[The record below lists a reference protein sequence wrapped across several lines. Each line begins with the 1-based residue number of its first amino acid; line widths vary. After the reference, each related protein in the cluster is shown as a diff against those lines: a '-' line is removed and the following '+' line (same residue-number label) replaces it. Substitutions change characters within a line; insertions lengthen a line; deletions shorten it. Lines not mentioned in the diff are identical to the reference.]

1 MPIDV
6 NLELFPTPRPGAPL
20 PGQRTPP
27 RPRRRATLD
36 HPLAAVGIAFGLLL
50 PLHLWLSR
58 HVPGPSLLWDGQGYL
73 GTARWLARVDV
84 PYLGDLVFYH
94 AGYPALLAP
103 LFRLLSSPAAVFRG
117 ALAVNAVAASAGF
130 VGLVHLGRSAFGL
143 TRRRA
148 LGLAGLASVYPAVLL
163 QSGFE
168 WAESVFV
175 ATFSGCVL
183 LAWTFLRRRSAP
195 AATALGVATAF
206 LYAVHPRGVGMV
218 VATAGLFGIVAL
230 GDRRRGPAAGV
241 GLAALAAGMVVT
253 GWVHA
258 ASRAALWA
266 AGTGPASVGLAE
278 RLAEPAVW
286 PEMALR
292 AAGQLWY
299 LAVVSLGLAV
309 LGVVLLVSLAAGR
322 WPQSDDLGPA
332 RRVLAVYLLGAMA
345 AMALSSVV
353 QITTH
358 TRVDH
363 LVYGRYNEGFL
374 PLLLVAG
381 GAWLLG
387 PAGARARLTLGL
399 ATVTAITLLGAVVV
413 AGNSPGAFSG
423 DIAGVNVLGALM
435 MDRTDPDHLD
445 VVLVTVVAL
454 IAVIALAVVSVRRPA
469 VAATL
474 VGVAFLASAVDLQR
488 RVTTPVA
495 DVANHTY
502 VLAPQVDRFAAEG
515 VPVSYDLAAHD
526 LLAANRYQFQLL
538 GRPFVFFDSA
548 AGEEPPSG
556 VVIASKSW
564 GERRAAGRLVF
575 AEPHHDQALWVIESP
590 EPVTPAPV

>member
-1 MPIDV
+1 M
-6 NLELFPTPRPGAPL
+6 A
-20 PGQRTPP
+20 
-27 RPRRRATLD
+27 
-36 HPLAAVGIAFGLLL
+36 IAFTLLL

-58 HVPGPSLLWDGQGYL
+58 HVPGPSLLWDGQGHL
-73 GTARWLARVDV
+73 GTARWLAGVDF

-117 ALAVNAVAASAGF
+117 ALVVNAVAASAGF
-130 VGLVHLGRSAFGL
+130 VLLTDLGRSAFGL
-143 TRRRA
+143 ARRRA
-148 LGLAGLASVYPAVLL
+148 LGLAGLASVYPSVLL

-168 WAESVFV
+168 WPESVFA
-175 ATFSGCVL
+175 ATFAGCAV
-183 LAWTFLRRRSAP
+183 LAWTFLRRRTAP
-195 AATALGVATAF
+195 VATALGGATAF
-206 LYAVHPRGVGMV
+206 LYAVHPRGIGMV
-218 VATAGLFGIVAL
+218 VATAGLLGIVAVRE
-230 GDRRRGPAAGV
+230 RRRVCAAGV
-241 GLAALAAGMVVT
+241 GLAALAGGLAVTAG
-253 GWVHA
+253 VHA
-258 ASRAALWA
+258 ASRTALWA

-278 RLAEPAVW
+278 RVADPGVW

-309 LGVVLLVSLAAGR
+309 LGVVFLVSLAAGR
-322 WPQSDDLGPA
+322 REEPDDLGPA
-332 RRVLAVYLLGAMA
+332 RRFLAVYLLATMAM
-345 AMALSSVV
+345 MALSSVV

-374 PLLLVAG
+374 PVLLVAG

-387 PAGARARLTLGL
+387 PAGARARLTLALG
-399 ATVTAITLLGAVVV
+399 TVTAITLLAAVVV
-413 AGNSPGAFSG
+413 TGNGPDAFSG
-423 DIAGVNVLGALM
+423 DLAGVNVLGALM
-435 MDRTDPDHLD
+435 MDRTGPDHLD

-454 IAVIALAVVSVRRPA
+454 IAVIALAAVSVRRPT

-474 VGVAFLASAVDLQR
+474 VGVAFLASAVDLER

-502 VLAPQVDRFAAEG
+502 VLAPELDRFADEG

-548 AGEEPPSG
+548 ADEEPASG
-556 VVIASKSW
+556 VVIASRSW
-564 GERRAAGRLVF
+564 GEGRCGRLVF
-575 AEPHHDQALWVIESP
+575 AEPDHDQALWIMEPP
-590 EPVTPAPV
+590 EPASPAPV